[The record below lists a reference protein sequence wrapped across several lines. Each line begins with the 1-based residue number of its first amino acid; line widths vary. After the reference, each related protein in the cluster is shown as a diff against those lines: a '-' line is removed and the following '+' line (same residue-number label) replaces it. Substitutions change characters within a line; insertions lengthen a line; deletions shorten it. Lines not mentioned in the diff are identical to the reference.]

1 VGKLWGGRWAIKP
14 TLTQVA
20 TGHMTAPPATV
31 NIYDGCGRLLEVRT
45 VPRPGTKTR
54 DIRQENYN
62 YRDRAAAKKR
72 AAR

>member
-1 VGKLWGGRWAIKP
+1 
-14 TLTQVA
+14 
-20 TGHMTAPPATV
+20 MTAPPATV